1 VQIFPEG
8 GNIIS
13 GINTT
18 VGVKVTDQHGAPMVV
33 SGIVKDNA
41 DSVYA
46 RFNTDSNGLSRFS
59 FNPIWYHRYSIF
71 IAKNNKYDSVATL
84 PPINFYGAQIAVL
97 EQTDD
102 RVKVRIALEDS
113 IYSKDYTTYLLGISG
128 DSICYS
134 AIGKGMYEVEL
145 PLKNFSHG
153 INSLLLFNT
162 KFQLL
167 SERDIFIK
175 KENYHITI
183 HTNKDNY
190 GAREDVK
197 LDVALTD
204 KDYKPLLAALTLA
217 ITDMSVTD
225 TTTDYCVNDSLQ
237 DLSSADADL
246 VMLTHKNEYANRI
259 ATDSLP
265 VMKKIIPLEKMNIE
279 ASLKEKN
286 NDSSFTISGTVFNS
300 NTAPAAKKLI
310 TIFSKQNNSYF
321 TSDTIDIN
329 GRFEFYFTDLNDTTQ
344 FVAQVSNLNGLKED
358 GYKVV
363 FDTALMPH
371 FITPSYLK
379 REFYIDSVGIGARN
393 ELLKPIIV
401 EKAQENYDTRRRIS
415 RFSYIIPGEKIHQ
428 GANGIA
434 DALLLVPGVH
444 EKGNT
449 ITIGGPT
456 LASGGSVKLQE
467 PLVVLDGV
475 ITNAGGSA
483 LSFISSIPTSSIDFI
498 EVLSGNEAAIYGM
511 RGAYGA
517 IAINTISGSQKKEI
531 SQKDLSSFHS
541 KGFYTS
547 QPFVMPDYNNKETR
561 DSKMPDLRKTIYWN
575 GDIITNKEG
584 KASIN
589 FFTADTPA
597 TYLITIT
604 GISENGD
611 KIYKTFII
619 NRR

>member
-1 VQIFPEG
+1 
-8 GNIIS
+8 
-13 GINTT
+13 
-18 VGVKVTDQHGAPMVV
+18 
-33 SGIVKDNA
+33 
-41 DSVYA
+41 
-46 RFNTDSNGLSRFS
+46 
-59 FNPIWYHRYSIF
+59 
-71 IAKNNKYDSVATL
+71 
-84 PPINFYGAQIAVL
+84 
-97 EQTDD
+97 
-102 RVKVRIALEDS
+102 
-113 IYSKDYTTYLLGISG
+113 
-128 DSICYS
+128 
-134 AIGKGMYEVEL
+134 
-145 PLKNFSHG
+145 
-153 INSLLLFNT
+153 
-162 KFQLL
+162 
-167 SERDIFIK
+167 
-175 KENYHITI
+175 
-183 HTNKDNY
+183 
-190 GAREDVK
+190 
-197 LDVALTD
+197 
-204 KDYKPLLAALTLA
+204 
-217 ITDMSVTD
+217 
-225 TTTDYCVNDSLQ
+225 
-237 DLSSADADL
+237 
-246 VMLTHKNEYANRI
+246 
-259 ATDSLP
+259 
-265 VMKKIIPLEKMNIE
+265 
-279 ASLKEKN
+279 
-286 NDSSFTISGTVFNS
+286 
-300 NTAPAAKKLI
+300 
-310 TIFSKQNNSYF
+310 
-321 TSDTIDIN
+321 
-329 GRFEFYFTDLNDTTQ
+329 
-344 FVAQVSNLNGLKED
+344 
-358 GYKVV
+358 
-363 FDTALMPH
+363 MPH